1 VVLETKLHAPAARP
15 EWVQRAELIARL
27 AGANAK
33 LVLAAAPA
41 GFGKTTLV
49 AQWQLSPAESRPFAW
64 MSLDPGD
71 NDPGRLWW
79 HVAHALQRACP
90 QFSADNVLAL
100 VRGQPADFAET
111 LLPLLINELAKL
123 TEPVVLVLDDYHVI
137 SEPDCHDQL
146 AFLLLHLPPTV
157 QLVLLTRA
165 DPPLPLGRVRAAG
178 ELAEVGAHEL
188 RFAPAHAAELVAAV
202 AGGAIAAR
210 VPVAP

>member
-1 VVLETKLHAPAARP
+1 MVLETKLHAPAARP

-137 SEPDCHDQL
+137 SEPDCHDQR
-146 AFLLLHLPPTV
+146 
-157 QLVLLTRA
+157 RA
-165 DPPLPLGRVRAAG
+165 QQQRQDGIGDPAPNRNHPLS
-178 ELAEVGAHEL
+178 
-188 RFAPAHAAELVAAV
+188 AP
-202 AGGAIAAR
+202 
-210 VPVAP
+210 